1 MYYLTIE
8 TYVSQ
13 YFWFMLILVL
23 FAQVAIE
30 TYVSQYFWFMLI
42 LVLLGAITLC
52 LYHEEGIK
60 RQDLFAQVAIENSKI
75 FENSKKFKNFICKK

>member
-1 MYYLTIE
+1 
-8 TYVSQ
+8 
-13 YFWFMLILVL
+13 
-23 FAQVAIE
+23 
-30 TYVSQYFWFMLI
+30 MLI

-75 FENSKKFKNFICKK
+75 FENSKNIKNFICKK